1 MDHAWPSAAP
11 LGRGGLRT
19 WHTLSVIREIA
30 RQRNILAKVCSGA
43 RPTAQTRLLSDL
55 ASNLLRSFGAKLR
68 VRGGV
73 PQQPAIIV
81 ANHISY
87 VDPLLIVSLAPSM
100 PLAKLEA
107 RGWPLVGS
115 ALDAMGVL
123 FVDRGQPMSG
133 AVVLRRAARILASGA
148 SVLAFPEG
156 TTTDGTHVMPFRV
169 GVFHLARRLGVDVIP
184 ALVRYDD
191 PRMSWTGGA
200 AFLPHFLRLSSLE
213 SFQAELSF
221 ASPVSGADFGDARGF
236 ARAIREVLITE
247 LLTGR

>member
-1 MDHAWPSAAP
+1 MEHAWPSAAP

-19 WHTLSVIREIA
+19 WCTLGVIREIA
-30 RQRNILAKVCSGA
+30 RQRRALAAMSSGA

-55 ASNLLRSFGAKLR
+55 ASNLLRAFGARLR
-68 VRGGV
+68 VRGPI

-87 VDPLLIVSLAPSM
+87 VDPLLVVSLAPSM

-107 RGWPLVGS
+107 RGWPFVGP
-115 ALDAMGVL
+115 ALDATGVL
-123 FVDRGQPMSG
+123 FVDRGQALSG

-156 TTTDGTHVMPFRV
+156 TTTDGSEVLPFRP

-184 ALVRYDD
+184 ALVRYED

-200 AFLPHFLRLSSLE
+200 AFLPHFLWVSTLE
-213 SFQAELSF
+213 SFQAELRF
-221 ASPVSGADFGDARGF
+221 GAPVSGSDFADAAGF
-236 ARAIREVLITE
+236 ARALREALHRE